1 MDTKA
6 QGAALVVDALNSVD
20 VDGGTDAWAN
30 DLDYLAW
37 CASRDL
43 EPGSRRD
50 AMALRDTLRD
60 GLRAALSGRAP
71 AHAGALPVLPVVR
84 DTDGGLRLN
93 PVDLPGAIA
102 AAVVTLTIAGDW
114 PRVKVCPA
122 DDCLEAFFDGSRN
135 RSRVWCAMADCGNLA
150 KTRTYRSRL
159 HDSTGEPPESLAHV
173 NVGQTWVNGE
183 VVAGDASV

>member
-1 MDTKA
+1 MGTKA
-6 QGAALVVDALNSVD
+6 GGAALVVDALNSVD

-37 CASRDL
+37 CTSRDL

-50 AMALRDTLRD
+50 AMALRD

-71 AHAGALPVLPVVR
+71 AHVAALPLLPVVQ

-102 AAVVTLTIAGDW
+102 ASVVTLTIAGDW

-122 DDCLEAFFDGSRN
+122 DDCLEAFYDGSRN
-135 RSRVWCAMADCGNLA
+135 RSRVWCAMADCGNRA
-150 KTRTYRSRL
+150 KTRKYRSRI
-159 HDSTGEPPESLAHV
+159 HDSTGE
-173 NVGQTWVNGE
+173 
-183 VVAGDASV
+183 